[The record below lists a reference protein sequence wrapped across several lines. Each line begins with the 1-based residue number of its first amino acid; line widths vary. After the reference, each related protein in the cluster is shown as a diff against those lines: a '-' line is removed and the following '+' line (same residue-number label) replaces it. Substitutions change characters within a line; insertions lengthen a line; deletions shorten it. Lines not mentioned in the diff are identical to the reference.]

1 MISRT
6 TTTPSSGAHTF
17 RRIREQLQTW
27 LYRCTGGLLGY
38 HFTRDSFGGHRG
50 PARVLLLSTT
60 PGVAGAVN
68 TIPLAYFKDDQDF
81 FVLAFH
87 GGSSL
92 QPTWY
97 LNLKANPQAEI
108 QIKTHHQPVTGTIA
122 TTAER
127 SRLFGQLTAV
137 APHYASYQ
145 QGTSREVPVALL
157 HTA

>member
-1 MISRT
+1 MISP

-17 RRIREQLQTW
+17 RRVREALQTL
-27 LYRCTGGLLGY
+27 LYRSTGGILGY
-38 HFTRDSFGGHRG
+38 HFTRDGFGGHRG
-50 PARVLLLSTT
+50 PVRVLLLSTT
-60 PGVAGAVN
+60 PGALGTIN
-68 TIPLAYFKDDQDF
+68 TIPLAYFKDGQDF

-87 GGSSL
+87 AGSSL

-108 QIKTHHQPVTGTIA
+108 QIKTRHQPVTGTIA

-127 SRLFGQLTAV
+127 SRLFGQLSAV
-137 APHYASYQ
+137 APTYARYQ